1 MNIKSRPAA
10 LVASLAVGVLTLTGV
25 PAASADT
32 DPLAPAQGSGIGPVT
47 TIKEDDA
54 ATSEVVAQAAASAG
68 VSAASAD
75 GELDV
80 IPATD
85 AEEGV
90 VVESDNLAPI
100 TIPLPEG
107 LSLEAAAT
115 TDSGSTVYSADQ
127 GSVDVAVEELAQG
140 VRVSTV
146 LWDGAKDAF
155 SYPLPEGVAATPQPD
170 GSLELTRTEVVEAE
184 GITAEVTATIGS
196 IEPAWAVDANGADVT
211 TAYEVADGVVIQ
223 TVDTAGAAFPV
234 VADPTWSLTS
244 PVQVRIRFNR
254 AETAT
259 AASGGWGATGA
270 AAVCAAA
277 GAFVAGPAGAAAFG
291 AGCFLS
297 VGALV
302 TTAGVAQNSRP
313 KRCLEQFMTFVP
325 LSGVIVGVPWYG
337 TYACK

>member
-1 MNIKSRPAA
+1 MRTKVRPAA
-10 LVASLAVGVLTLTGV
+10 FVASLAVGALTLSGV

-32 DPLAPAQGSGIGPVT
+32 DQP
-47 TIKEDDA
+47 A
-54 ATSEVVAQAAASAG
+54 ATQEVVVRAAANAG
-68 VSAASAD
+68 ASVASTD

-80 IPATD
+80 LPATD
-85 AEEGV
+85 AAAGV
-90 VVESDNLAPI
+90 VVRSDSLAPL

-107 LSLEAAAT
+107 LSLDAAET

-127 GSVDVAVEELAQG
+127 GSVDVAVEEVAQG

-196 IEPAWAVDANGADVT
+196 IEPAWAIDANGADVT
-211 TAYEVADGVVIQ
+211 TAYEVADGVVTQ
-223 TVDTAGAAFPV
+223 TVDTADAAFPV

-259 AASGGWGATGA
+259 AASGGWNATGA

-277 GAFVAGPAGAAAFG
+277 GAFVAGPGGAAAFG
-291 AGCFLS
+291 AGCFAS

-302 TTAGVAQNSRP
+302 TTAGVAQNSSP
-313 KRCLEQFMTFVP
+313 KRCLQQFMTFVP
-325 LSGVIVGVPWYG
+325 LSGVIIGVPWYG

>member
-1 MNIKSRPAA
+1 MRTTHRLAA
-10 LVASLAVGVLTLTGV
+10 LVASLTVGTLTLSGV

-32 DPLAPAQGSGIGPVT
+32 NPHSDTQESALHVSTTSGG
-47 TIKEDDA
+47 DDA
-54 ATSEVVAQAAASAG
+54 VTSDVVAQAPASAG
-68 VSAASAD
+68 VSPASAG

-85 AEEGV
+85 AAEGV
-90 VVESDNLAPI
+90 AVSSDSLAPI
-100 TIPLPEG
+100 TIPLPDG
-107 LSLEAAAT
+107 LSLDAAET
-115 TDSGSTVYSADQ
+115 TGSGSTVYSADQ
-127 GSVDVAVEELAQG
+127 SSVDVAVEEVAQG

-146 LWDGAKDAF
+146 LWDGSQDAF

-170 GSLELTRTEVVEAE
+170 GSLELTRTGVVEAD

-196 IEPAWAVDANGADVT
+196 IEPAWAVDANGSDVS
-211 TAYEVADGVVIQ
+211 TAYQVADGVVTQ

-244 PVQVRIRFNR
+244 PVQIRIRFNR

-259 AASGGWGATGA
+259 AASGGWGATGV

-277 GAFVAGPAGAAAFG
+277 GTFVAGAAGAAAFG
-291 AGCFLS
+291 AGCLLS

-325 LSGVIVGVPWYG
+325 LAGVIIGVPWYG
-337 TYACK
+337 TYACR